1 MIRASKLFFVDYSR
15 QNGEREKSLLWQR
28 LCTFYDS
35 YILTTRH
42 VADSCHK
49 FCDSFCHTFISLRFV
64 GSCPWGIYNTF
75 VSAESIFEI
84 CEHWCFLILTKLI
97 NFAPVAETEK
107 PRGNVQTH
115 GWLVF
120 DAPPQEN
127 LTFFLRYTE
136 ENSGFPPDSL
146 FELFILA
153 QKHEKLKCAKCT
165 CSR

>member
-1 MIRASKLFFVDYSR
+1 MV
-15 QNGEREKSLLWQR
+15 NEKSRSCGRGWAP
-28 LCTFYDS
+28 F
-35 YILTTRH
+35 TTPIFNNTPCRRQLPLI
-42 VADSCHK
+42 
-49 FCDSFCHTFISLRFV
+49 CDSFLSYFHIASLRRWLYR
-64 GSCPWGIYNTF
+64 GMYNTL
-75 VSAESIFEI
+75 VSAEGGSKNILEI
-84 CEHWCFLILTKLI
+84 SEHWCFLILTKLI